1 MSNIKSKWYVI
12 IPRSATH
19 PLDKNST
26 SWYCIIL
33 CGCINYDLITKKKE
47 TYYMRYRLEYSHVH
61 NVWPEF
67 FCGLCI
73 QYN

>member
-19 PLDKNST
+19 DPWIKNSI
-26 SWYCIIL
+26 SWYCSIL

-47 TYYMRYRLEYSHVH
+47 THYMRYLLEHSNAH
-61 NVWPEF
+61 NIWPGF
-67 FCGLCI
+67 HCG
-73 QYN
+73 